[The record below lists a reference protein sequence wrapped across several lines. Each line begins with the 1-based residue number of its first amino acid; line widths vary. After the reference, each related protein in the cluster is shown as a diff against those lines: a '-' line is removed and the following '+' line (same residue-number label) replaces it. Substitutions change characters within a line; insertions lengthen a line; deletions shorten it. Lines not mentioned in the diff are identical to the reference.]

1 MADWGICTTIKAPL
15 AEVEAFVAYHLS
27 IGVAHI
33 WLHFDDPAD
42 PAAAAFEGHPQL
54 TIIRCDEAYWIN
66 LLGSRPDAHQP
77 RQAANMKRVYD
88 AAPLE
93 WLVHI
98 DVDEFIYTDES
109 IGSVLDTASDCMVR
123 MRPWEAVH
131 SPKGLPV
138 FDANLFRAPLK
149 GKDLR
154 QRWRQSCRQFA
165 PALRKGALS
174 HVAGKSF
181 FRTGRDDLEPR
192 IHGAWV
198 DGQQLRGIPFHDG
211 IKLLHFHA
219 QNRADWIARLPYR
232 LEHGGYRGNEEMKR
246 HLDGAS
252 VEDIA
257 AFYDQVMTIK
267 PWLALKL
274 AEENLLIEAN
284 LDLPAKVAAFR
295 QP

>member
-1 MADWGICTTIKAPL
+1 MANWGICTTVKAPL

-27 IGVAHI
+27 IGAGHV
-33 WLHFDDPAD
+33 WLHFDDPDD
-42 PAAAAFEGHPQL
+42 PTAAAFDGHPKI
-54 TIIRCDEAYWIN
+54 TVTKCDEAYWVN
-66 LLGSRPDAHQP
+66 LLGSRPSAHQP
-77 RQAANMKRVYD
+77 RQAANMKRIYD
-88 AAPLE
+88 TAPVE
-93 WLVHI
+93 WLAHI
-98 DVDEFIYTDES
+98 DVDEFIFTDQP
-109 IGSVLDTASDCMVR
+109 IGSILDQTSEWMLR
-123 MRPWEAVH
+123 MRPWEAVY
-131 SPKGLPV
+131 SPQGWPV

-154 QRWRQSCRQFA
+154 QRWRQSFRQYA

-174 HVAGKSF
+174 HVAGKAF

-198 DGQQLRGIPFHDG
+198 NGEQLRGIPFNDQ

-232 LEHGGYRGNEEMKR
+232 LEHGGYRGNDEMKR

-252 VEDIA
+252 ADDIA
-257 AFYDQVMTIK
+257 AFYDQVMMIK

-274 AEENLLIEAN
+274 AEENLLIEVD
-284 LDLPAKVAAFR
+284 LDLPAKIAAFR